1 MMAYDID
8 IVDIMSIIDCRHS
21 NFSSKY
27 KVFISTARFP
37 NVSFS
42 NGSILKYSFENL
54 ILKKNFGIPSKIKRY
69 FITHEEA
76 VHLCL
81 KSLLLRNNK
90 MIVIPNPKILNKDYS
105 IKSIVTKI
113 SKILK
118 KKIIFVNK
126 TSDNKTSDF
135 SEILLTR
142 PNTHGQKIREELFRK
157 SEKILEDKDKTIVKA
172 KMVTKS
178 MNVDKYIKKL
188 LKVNNVNKL
197 KKVIKIRYKKF
208 KIKKKLTFLSKTI

>member
-1 MMAYDID
+1 
-8 IVDIMSIIDCRHS
+8 
-21 NFSSKY
+21 
-27 KVFISTARFP
+27 
-37 NVSFS
+37 
-42 NGSILKYSFENL
+42 
-54 ILKKNFGIPSKIKRY
+54 
-69 FITHEEA
+69 
-76 VHLCL
+76 
-81 KSLLLRNNK
+81 

-126 TSDNKTSDF
+126 SSDNKTSDF